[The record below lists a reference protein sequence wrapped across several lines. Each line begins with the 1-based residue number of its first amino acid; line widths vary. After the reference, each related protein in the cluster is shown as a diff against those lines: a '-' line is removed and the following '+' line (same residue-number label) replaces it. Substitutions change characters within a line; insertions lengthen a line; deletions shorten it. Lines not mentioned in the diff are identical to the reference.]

1 MPKVETPGR
10 YPLHQCRKKPLLS
23 QPTSNR
29 QEGLHPRKGTGT
41 VYHGPLPKI
50 KEETIVI
57 NQNDLAIMDAMM
69 AAMTQADA
77 WTDRLS
83 SDPGIAAAESRWDKA
98 LEAARPH
105 LPAAV
110 YMELSGARGCAL
122 SAYSD
127 AGILYGL
134 HLAITL
140 REMALQPVDLS
151 RYWLKKAHTG
161 KTPA

>member
-1 MPKVETPGR
+1 MPKVETPSR
-10 YPLHQCRKKPLLS
+10 CPLHQCRKKPLLS

-57 NQNDLAIMDAMM
+57 NQKDLAIMDAMM

-83 SDPGIAAAESRWDKA
+83 SDPGIAAAENRWDKA

-127 AGILYGL
+127 AVILYGL

-151 RYWLKKAHTG
+151 YYWLKKAHAGETF
-161 KTPA
+161 A